1 MVSDIILTAILGS
14 NHPSPHFTDKDSKV
28 KMRLVPSQDL
38 AVWANLK
45 SSCIVPEGTVSIF
58 SAFHVVSGRVFF
70 FFSCTRQERYLGT
83 PYMPA
88 RRGRD
93 DRRMGKGERRWGLP
107 LKKNPYFL
115 SNHRQWLKVPSRW
128 QDVAKDPLKPIW
140 LGGTAPSG

>member
-70 FFSCTRQERYLGT
+70 FFPVLDKRDISGPPTCLQEGAGMTEGWGRGKEDGDFHSKRTHIFYQITDSGLRC
-83 PYMPA
+83 PA
-88 RRGRD
+88 DGR
-93 DRRMGKGERRWGLP
+93 MWPKIP
-107 LKKNPYFL
+107 
-115 SNHRQWLKVPSRW
+115 
-128 QDVAKDPLKPIW
+128 
-140 LGGTAPSG
+140 